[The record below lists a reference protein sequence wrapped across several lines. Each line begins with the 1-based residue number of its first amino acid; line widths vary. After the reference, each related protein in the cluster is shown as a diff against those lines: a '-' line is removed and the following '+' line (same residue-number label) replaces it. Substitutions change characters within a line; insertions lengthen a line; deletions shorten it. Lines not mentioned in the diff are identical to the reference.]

1 MVNPQQDCTVA
12 PTKHAKMRFLSR
24 GLSKDDLEQMV
35 REGRWRT
42 EGTNSYDCIYR
53 GWHVKIQVGQCT
65 IKVVT
70 AFRE

>member
-12 PTKHAKMRFLSR
+12 PTKHAKMRFLYR
-24 GLSKDDLEQMV
+24 GLSTANLEQMV
-35 REGRWRT
+35 RAGRRRT
-42 EGTNSYDCIYR
+42 EGINCYDCVYR
-53 GWHVKIQVGQCT
+53 RWHVKVQVGQCT